1 MRFGTMHVRRC
12 RETVK
17 FRITG
22 ASAVSKSDNPFNP
35 GGGAMPPY
43 LAGRHSEIAAFERM
57 VQRIQSGQAENLLVQ
72 GLRGMGKTVLMHKFH
87 RMCVGN
93 GLVPIS
99 RGQFSRKHSDPEELA
114 RALKHGVRTGI
125 ETFSRL
131 ENAKRKFTAAVK
143 YVRPEVERRHRL
155 TYREEPYDPGGRTPY
170 ENHLENYL
178 VENWEIIEKS
188 EYRGAVLLFDEFHSV
203 RDEPK
208 RSWYTLSDFVGVLAE
223 VQRRGCGYFSVFS
236 GLPTLRPRI
245 NEARSYSE
253 RMFGLLN
260 IASLG
265 LDDAK
270 KALSEPLLGSKYT
283 FSPDLMDQVAA
294 DTGGCPYFLQFFG
307 REILNNA
314 GKTRI
319 ALGDYRR
326 IRKMI
331 TALLDC
337 DFYDERMD
345 ALSLVQKQVLAAM
358 SKAEGDD
365 MQLSEIEEASGM
377 GKAGLAR
384 HLVQLEEKG
393 MVHRRGRE
401 AYRFSLPM
409 LREYLRRGGACAAL

>member
-12 RETVK
+12 HETVK
-17 FRITG
+17 FEIVG
-22 ASAVSKSDNPFNP
+22 ASAVGKSDNPFNP

-43 LAGRHSEIAAFERM
+43 LAGRHSEISAFERM
-57 VQRIQSGQAENLLVQ
+57 VQRIRDGQAENLLVQ

-87 RMCVGN
+87 RMCIGN

-99 RGQFSRKHSDPEELA
+99 RAQFSRRHSDPGEFA

-131 ENAKRKFTAAVK
+131 ENAKERFTAAVK
-143 YVRPEVERRHRL
+143 YVRPDVERRSGP
-155 TYREEPYDPGGRTPY
+155 TYREEPYDPDGRTPY
-170 ENHLENYL
+170 EDHLQSYL

-188 EYRGAVLLFDEFHSV
+188 EYMGAVLLFDEFHPV

-208 RSWYTLSDFVGVLAE
+208 RSWYALSDFVGVLAE
-223 VQRRGCGYFSVFS
+223 VQRHGCGYFSVFS
-236 GLPTLRPRI
+236 GLPTLRPGI

-253 RMFGLLN
+253 RMFGLLDM
-260 IASLG
+260 ASLG
-265 LDDAK
+265 PDDAK
-270 KALSEPLLGSKYT
+270 KALSEPLRESKYT
-283 FSPDLMDQVAA
+283 FSPDLIDQVAA

-307 REILNNA
+307 REIINNA
-314 GKTRI
+314 DRTRI

-331 TALLDC
+331 TARLDC

-345 ALSLVQKQVLAAM
+345 ALSLGQKQVLAAM

-365 MQLSEIEEASGM
+365 AQLSEIRAASGM
-377 GKAGLAR
+377 GGAGLAR
-384 HLVQLEEKG
+384 HLVRLEEKG
-393 MVHRRGRE
+393 MVHRHGRG

-409 LREYLRRGGACAAL
+409 LREYLRRGGARAAL